1 MWLLQRRTKVCNKF
15 DFTSNT
21 IAGEQREGG
30 VCRGGAHRVALTC
43 SKKQNPSLAC
53 KLELGN
59 NFSLDL
65 AAQPVCNILC
75 CIVAASAPSCPKS
88 SHPPPRPGCHIA
100 ATSYVW
106 LMCRQ
111 AGKGWHRKRI
121 QRAANVASQCYVPS
135 RPDRKSCA
143 SFSKVP
149 FTLPLTPLHTHK
161 HTQLCLLEVT

>member
-1 MWLLQRRTKVCNKF
+1 MSQLPRRANTFCGCCSDAQKYAINSIPQAIRLQASKGREEY
-15 DFTSNT
+15 
-21 IAGEQREGG
+21 AG
-30 VCRGGAHRVALTC
+30 GGAHRVALTC

-75 CIVAASAPSCPKS
+75 CIVAASAPFLPQIQ
-88 SHPPPRPGCHIA
+88 PPSTPRPGCHIA
-100 ATSYVW
+100 ATSYVC

-135 RPDRKSCA
+135 RPDRKSSA
-143 SFSKVP
+143 GFSKVP
-149 FTLPLTPLHTHK
+149 FTLLLTL
-161 HTQLCLLEVT
+161 